1 MSSNATNVSIL
12 EPWNPEVVRA
22 HEISILVIVGVFG
35 TLSTV
40 LLGIS
45 LKNGWEELNGKGF
58 DLAKWKSYFINL
70 IFIGSYLSPIF
81 SRFFRSSLDYKYF
94 QAVANENITNPEIRV
109 PTDITM
115 SIYAISIFGMC
126 MSLPIIM
133 VIYKFSKNKEA
144 YLPSVTKVRIILA
157 MTILHLTVDIPSL
170 ICEYFYVDKFI
181 TAKPEV
187 FVPMKSILAVIEN
200 VFAGI
205 SIIMVE
211 VKSQSLQ
218 QLGLAERVMIM
229 RFAFGGLVLYLIS
242 NTTRCT
248 LTLLQA
254 YKWQVIPRGCVIE
267 DIDDGKFIAN
277 PFQSSC
283 LNYAELALITFA
295 CLATIIAFVVLISN
309 MIMYQR
315 LNSYQEMAPPTDH
328 PEELPGNRP
337 RECSVFSNE
346 ASNLD
351 D

>member
-1 MSSNATNVSIL
+1 MSATNASIG
-12 EPWNPEVVRA
+12 EPWSPEVVKA

-40 LLGIS
+40 LTGVS
-45 LKNGWEELNGKGF
+45 LKNGWEVLNGKGF
-58 DLAKWKSYFINL
+58 DIKKSKSYFINL
-70 IFIGSYLSPIF
+70 IFIGSYISPIF

-94 QAVANENITNPEIRV
+94 QAVAHENITNSKIRV

-133 VIYKFSKNKEA
+133 VIYKFSTIKEA

-181 TAKPEV
+181 TDEPEV

-218 QLGLAERVMIM
+218 QLSLAERVMIM

-254 YKWQVIPRGCVIE
+254 YKWRIIPTGCVIE
-267 DIDDGKFIAN
+267 DTVEGRYIAN

-295 CLATIIAFVVLISN
+295 SLATVIAFVVLISN

-315 LNSYQEMAPPTDH
+315 LNSYQEMARPSDPA
-328 PEELPGNRP
+328 EEPATSRP
-337 RECSVFSNE
+337 RQSSSPSQCSI
-346 ASNLD
+346 
-351 D
+351 